1 MYCFK
6 KGSDQMKA
14 AIYVRV
20 STAEQAAEG
29 YSIRAQTDRLKAY
42 CVSQGWEIFEFYVD
56 DGYSAKDTN
65 RPNLKRMMKHIEEGL
80 IDCVLVYRLDRLTR
94 SVRDLYTILET
105 FDKYDCK
112 FKSATEV
119 YDTTTAMGRMFI
131 TIVAALA
138 QWERENT
145 GERIRMGMEQKA
157 REGNWVINLAPYGY
171 EIDKENKTLVVNEYE
186 ATIVKKIYDMYLS
199 GKGMIKIATEL
210 NRINIRTKTDSIW
223 SGIKV
228 KYILT
233 NPLYIGT
240 MRYNYRVNKEN
251 YFEVEKAHPA
261 IISEDIFEN
270 TQKVVK
276 SRKVVHPRAATSEFI
291 FSGIAKCARCGSP
304 LAGKYGYYKSK
315 TKDKQVSRPRSY
327 YCTKRRVGEC
337 DQGHMN
343 EIFLETQF
351 INYLNEFK
359 INPHIV
365 ETITQTDDIDET
377 QQKINILQ
385 KEVKQIDK
393 RRKKWQYAWVN
404 DMISDVDFSMRIEEE
419 NTKEEDINKQ
429 LASLRPSG
437 EKINAADLSEILL
450 DIKSNWYRLDALEKK
465 MLLQM
470 FTKKIMVDRIKQ
482 SPRDRNPGSIKIM
495 DVEFY

>member
-1 MYCFK
+1 
-6 KGSDQMKA
+6 MKA

-42 CVSQGWEIFEFYVD
+42 CVSQGWEIFEFYID

-80 IDCVLVYRLDRLTR
+80 IGCVLVYRLDRLTR

-157 REGNWVINLAPYGY
+157 REGNWVINKAPFGY
-171 EIDKENKTLVVNEYE
+171 EIDKENKTLIVNEEE
-186 ATIVKKIYDMYLS
+186 ARIVHKIFDMYLAGS
-199 GKGMIKIATEL
+199 GMVKIAVEL
-210 NRINIRTKTDSIW
+210 NTLNISTKSSSMWNEFKI
-223 SGIKV
+223 
-228 KYILT
+228 KYILA

-251 YFEVEKAHPA
+251 YFEVDNAHPA
-261 IISEDIFEN
+261 IISHETFEN
-270 TQKVVK
+270 AQRIIK
-276 SRKVVHPRAATSEFI
+276 SRKVVHPRAATSKFI

-315 TKDKQVSRPRSY
+315 TNEDHISRPRNY
-327 YCTKRRVGEC
+327 YCTQQRLGKC
-337 DQGHMN
+337 DQSQMREN
-343 EIFLETQF
+343 LLEAQF
-351 INYLNEFK
+351 INYLDSIS
-359 INPHIV
+359 INPGIL
-365 ETITQTDDIDET
+365 DDVAHEDVIDDSK
-377 QQKINILQ
+377 QKVNTLQ
-385 KEVKQIDK
+385 KELKEIEK

-404 DMISDVDFSMRIEEE
+404 DMISDDDFSTRIEEE
-419 NTKEEDINKQ
+419 NSKEGVINKQ
-429 LASLRPSG
+429 LSSLRPSE
-437 EKINAADLSEILL
+437 EKLNREDISGILL
-450 DIKSNWYRLDALEKK
+450 DVKSNWYQLDATEKK

-470 FTKKIMVDRIKQ
+470 FTKKIIVDKVGAGRTPKSVEIKE
-482 SPRDRNPGSIKIM
+482 
-495 DVEFY
+495 VEFY